1 MVPLFLQ
8 PRRANVRENTTIPGK
23 STHTEE
29 KCPEKHHKTGR
40 KYNHGKEM
48 SRKSPQNQEKVHPQ
62 KGNVLKNTTKPGK
75 IATTER
81 KKRITH
87 KGYPLYQNESEM
99 IICPLKECC

>member
-8 PRRANVRENTTIPGK
+8 PRRANV
-23 STHTEE
+23 
-29 KCPEKHHKTGR
+29 PE
-40 KYNHGKEM
+40 
-48 SRKSPQNQEKVHPQ
+48 
-62 KGNVLKNTTKPGK
+62 NTTKPGES
-75 IATTER
+75 TPTER